1 MAVGNMRMLVCWN
14 VYVNK
19 SDWKGEL
26 LKQIGSEG
34 VIKSWKLGDG
44 VIKNELTG
52 FSGSIQED

>member
-1 MAVGNMRMLVCWN
+1 MAVVRMLVCGSVN
-14 VYVNK
+14 VNK

-26 LKQIGSEG
+26 LKQIGPEG

-44 VIKNELTG
+44 MIKNELTG